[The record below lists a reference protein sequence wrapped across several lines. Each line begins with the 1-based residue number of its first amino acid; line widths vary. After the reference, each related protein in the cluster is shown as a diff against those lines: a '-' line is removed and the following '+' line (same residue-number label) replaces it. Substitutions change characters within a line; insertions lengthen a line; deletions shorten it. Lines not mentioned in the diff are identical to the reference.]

1 MIDLVIASLD
11 LVKGIKECDLIIVC
25 DRMKV
30 IEPDKKTNWKSGKVN
45 IDYQLK
51 YEEYIETL
59 RKKYVLSDDLV
70 DETSAIDTDNV
81 QSDGRLSPFSNE
93 ADDVNEGKL
102 TVK

>member
-1 MIDLVIASLD
+1 
-11 LVKGIKECDLIIVC
+11 
-25 DRMKV
+25 MKV